1 MLVLRL
7 TCTSKLSIKKNFKMW
22 LLCFLERRKY
32 LAYSDHFFD
41 KEMMYFEAGA
51 INIDENRHSRNIFSK
66 KLILRKDDYQTD

>member
-7 TCTSKLSIKKNFKMW
+7 TCTSKLNIKENFKMW
-22 LLCFLERRKY
+22 LLCFLERSKY

-66 KLILRKDDYQTD
+66 KLILRKGDYQTD

>member
-7 TCTSKLSIKKNFKMW
+7 TCTSKLSIKENFKMW